1 MKCFNG
7 LTTVNVELT
16 SRCNKSC
23 WMCGRR
29 KQERDYPELCNWG
42 DMDFELVKSIA
53 KQLPEGIVIQFHNN
67 GESLLY
73 PQFGEAVK
81 LFKNQIKCVDTN
93 GKLLLKKADEII
105 DNLDTLTI
113 SVIENDPEGDEQYE
127 IVEKFLK
134 VKGNRKP
141 FMIYRLL
148 GNVSKRPLTK
158 REKKEINKY
167 SPSITRHKFGSIL
180 KNSIYLIERK
190 QRWYKLPGIVATRI
204 LHSPMGSFNYEK
216 KVTIPEIGICLEA
229 LNHLVINRD
238 GTVSLCVRFD
248 PLKELVIGDANKEKL
263 IDIWN
268 GKKRLSILKK
278 HIEGKRNELPFC
290 SKCEFWGCPTG
301 Y

>member
-7 LTTVNVELT
+7 LSTVNVEL
-16 SRCNKSC
+16 SNRCQKRC
-23 WMCGRR
+23 WCCGRR
-29 KQERDYPELCNWG
+29 KLEKDYPDLCNWG
-42 DMDFELVKSIA
+42 DIDFKLVKSIA
-53 KQLPEGIVIQFHNN
+53 KQLPEGIVVQFHAN

-73 PQFGEAVK
+73 PKFGEAVK
-81 LFKNQIKCVDTN
+81 LFKNQIKCLDTN
-93 GKLLLKKADEII
+93 GKLLLEKSDQII

-127 IVEKFLK
+127 IVKKFLK
-134 VKGNRKP
+134 IKGNRKP
-141 FMIYRLL
+141 FMVYRLL
-148 GNVSKRPLTK
+148 GKIM
-158 REKKEINKY
+158 KKD
-167 SPSITRHKFGSIL
+167 
-180 KNSIYLIERK
+180 
-190 QRWYKLPGIVATRI
+190 RWYKLPGIVATRV
-204 LHSPMGSFNYEK
+204 LHSPMGSFNYKK

-248 PLKELVIGDANKEKL
+248 PLKELVIGNANKEKL

-278 HIEGKRNELPFC
+278 HIEGKRSELPYC
-290 SKCEFWGCPTG
+290 GKKCDYWGCPTG